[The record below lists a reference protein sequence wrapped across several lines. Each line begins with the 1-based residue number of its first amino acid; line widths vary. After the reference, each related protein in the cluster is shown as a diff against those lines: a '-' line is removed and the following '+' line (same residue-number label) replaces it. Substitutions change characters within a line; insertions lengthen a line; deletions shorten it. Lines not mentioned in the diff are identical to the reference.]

1 MFLPEELRRISTPLG
16 ASAKHDGMSGKVH
29 EDGRAL
35 GILLS
40 KKIHVEKTPKPT
52 IICPSLPSSIPASLL
67 FP

>member
-29 EDGRAL
+29 VDGRAL

-40 KKIHVEKTPKPT
+40 EEDHLEKTPKPAV
-52 IICPSLPSSIPASLL
+52 ICPSLPPSIPAPLL